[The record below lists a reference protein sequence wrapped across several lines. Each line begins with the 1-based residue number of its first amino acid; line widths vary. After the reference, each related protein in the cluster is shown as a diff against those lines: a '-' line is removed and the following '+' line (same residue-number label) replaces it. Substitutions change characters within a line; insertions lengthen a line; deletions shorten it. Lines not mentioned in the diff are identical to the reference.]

1 MEKVKNSVFKIGKN
15 NKKNKRKKVKKNL
28 KNFEKTVDFIFS
40 MWYYIQAVA
49 NETATHIDKLIE
61 SKKSETTKTNFYK
74 VNFEQ
79 LVRYVLSEI
88 KLS

>member
-1 MEKVKNSVFKIGKN
+1 
-15 NKKNKRKKVKKNL
+15 
-28 KNFEKTVDFIFS
+28 
-40 MWYYIQAVA
+40 MWAVA

-79 LVRYVLSEI
+79 LVRKSTKRDQIELNSI
-88 KLS
+88 LCT

>member
-1 MEKVKNSVFKIGKN
+1 MNKIKNYKKILN
-15 NKKNKRKKVKKNL
+15 IYA
-28 KNFEKTVDFIFS
+28 KTVDFIFY
-40 MWYYIQAVA
+40 MWYYMWAVA

-79 LVRYVLSEI
+79 LVRNKY
-88 KLS
+88 